1 MNFKASPHKDG
12 LKKIYKCNFYKEIS
26 NEKKELF
33 ALGMA
38 NVVGSFFRCFVS
50 SGSLSRSIVAENS
63 GGKTQVTKN

>member
-1 MNFKASPHKDG
+1 M
-12 LKKIYKCNFYKEIS
+12 LKLTCYF
-26 NEKKELF
+26 KELF

-63 GGKTQVTKN
+63 GGKTQVTKIKLLFILDVNQSFKISFKR